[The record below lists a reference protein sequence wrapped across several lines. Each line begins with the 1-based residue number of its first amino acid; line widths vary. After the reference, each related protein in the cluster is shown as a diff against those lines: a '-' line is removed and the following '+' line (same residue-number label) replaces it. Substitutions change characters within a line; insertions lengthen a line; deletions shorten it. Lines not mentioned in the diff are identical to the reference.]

1 MAEDVLDAVGDDC
14 CDEIVSVR
22 EVVVQLGVAR
32 AGHGEDVVVR
42 ACRHAALGECL
53 ARRQDDPLAGR
64 FPLRGETRSPG

>member
-1 MAEDVLDAVGDDC
+1 VAEDVLDAVGDDC